1 LAWRDARNANGSAS
15 VARPW
20 SRRAAASAAR
30 LRGSF
35 GDRSTACLRCAYSRG
50 ENGLQVKKCN
60 SFCLQCFFYSCIVLK
75 NQQGGKSMKISEI
88 RTAAGSKDNP
98 YPRERMAA
106 EVGVAVRTIIYWEN
120 DDRDLADI
128 KPIYQEAV
136 KKFARKHNIK
146 MEG

>member
-1 LAWRDARNANGSAS
+1 
-15 VARPW
+15 
-20 SRRAAASAAR
+20 
-30 LRGSF
+30 
-35 GDRSTACLRCAYSRG
+35 
-50 ENGLQVKKCN
+50 
-60 SFCLQCFFYSCIVLK
+60 
-75 NQQGGKSMKISEI
+75 MKISEI